1 MLDIRQTHVWARTLE
16 ALRVK
21 IGGHL
26 SPLGPTE
33 GLNTV
38 GSHLCKML
46 TNFVTEYQPKPLISQ
61 IPSKQHLGGQFSLRF
76 QTPALPSDTHIR
88 RGPILNPELKSD
100 VLEIPKLPPTL
111 KREIEAKKKK
121 TKNKTKQVP
130 KTLSETLR
138 EFRKSKTFVR
148 SFKIHKFKNPETSVS
163 FNYIIVLS
171 INFTIFC

>member
-121 TKNKTKQVP
+121 NKKQNKTSSQN
-130 KTLSETLR
+130 SERNTER
-138 EFRKSKTFVR
+138 VQKVEDFRSKLQN
-148 SFKIHKFKNPETSVS
+148 SQI
-163 FNYIIVLS
+163 
-171 INFTIFC
+171 